1 MSPPSL
7 ETTRRRQEHV
17 TRVWGRGGQS
27 HVRCKGETRK
37 IGIDRGLG
45 GGTISGEQVF
55 ILKIGSEKRE
65 IVSS

>member
-1 MSPPSL
+1 MSPSSL
-7 ETTRRRQEHV
+7 ETTRR

-45 GGTISGEQVF
+45 GGTVSGEQVF

-65 IVSS
+65 ILSSLV

>member
-1 MSPPSL
+1 M
-7 ETTRRRQEHV
+7 

-37 IGIDRGLG
+37 IGIDRGFG

-55 ILKIGSEKRE
+55 ILKIGSEKGE
-65 IVSS
+65 IVSL